1 MLVNCFCQVFSVHAF
16 LNIRARRMKPCWR
29 ITPKTVQGKAQ
40 PMKRTSADAIV
51 EQLTREISN
60 GKLRQGTRL
69 EEQAL
74 ADRLGVS
81 RTPIREALRQLAT
94 LGLVKPRGRRG
105 YAVTEVTIE
114 ELSQMFESMGELE
127 ALCARLAAQRMSLFE
142 RKALEDAHL
151 KCYAAVQR
159 QDTEDY
165 IRNNEA
171 FHLIIYKGTHNKYIE
186 EIATSFR
193 HRTAPFR
200 DVQFLDNDRLRASHA
215 AHAKIVEAI
224 NHVHPDKA
232 FFDMQAHATQA
243 GMAVLNRWMMKAV
256 EESKS

>member
-1 MLVNCFCQVFSVHAF
+1 
-16 LNIRARRMKPCWR
+16 MKK
-29 ITPKTVQGKAQ
+29 KT
-40 PMKRTSADAIV
+40 TDAIV
-51 EQLTREISN
+51 DQLTQEIST
-60 GKLRQGTRL
+60 GELHQGTRL

-74 ADRLGVS
+74 ADRFGVS

-94 LGLVKPRGRRG
+94 MGLIKPRGRRG

-127 ALCARLAAQRMSLFE
+127 ALCARMAAQRMSLFE
-142 RKALEDAHL
+142 RKALEDAHM
-151 KCYAAVQR
+151 KCHDAVQLNNA
-159 QDTEDY
+159 EEY
-165 IRNNEA
+165 ICNNEA

-186 EIATSFR
+186 EIATTFR

-224 NHVHPDKA
+224 NNVHPDKA
-232 FFDMQAHATQA
+232 FIDMQAHATQA
-243 GMAVLNRWMMKAV
+243 GMAVLNRWMLQSV
-256 EESKS
+256 EDSKP

>member
-1 MLVNCFCQVFSVHAF
+1 
-16 LNIRARRMKPCWR
+16 
-29 ITPKTVQGKAQ
+29 
-40 PMKRTSADAIV
+40 MKRTSADAIV
-51 EQLTREISN
+51 EQLTLEIST
-60 GKLRQGTRL
+60 GKLCQGTRL

-94 LGLVKPRGRRG
+94 IGLIKPRGRRG

-142 RKALEDAHL
+142 RKALENAHM
-151 KCYAAVQR
+151 KCHAAVQR
-159 QDTEDY
+159 NDIEEY
-165 IRNNEA
+165 IRSNEA

-186 EIATSFR
+186 EIATTFR

-200 DVQFLDNDRLRASHA
+200 DIQFLDSDGLRASHA
-215 AHAKIVEAI
+215 AHARIVEAI
-224 NHVHPDKA
+224 NNVHPDKA
-232 FFDMQAHATQA
+232 FFDMQAHAIQA
-243 GMAVLNRWMMKAV
+243 GMAVLNRWMMQTMD
-256 EESKS
+256 ELKS